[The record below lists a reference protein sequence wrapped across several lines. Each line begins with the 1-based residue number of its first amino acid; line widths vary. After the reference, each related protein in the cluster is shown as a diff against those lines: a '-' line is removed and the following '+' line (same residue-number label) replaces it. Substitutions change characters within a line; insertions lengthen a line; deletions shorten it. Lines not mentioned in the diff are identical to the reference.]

1 LRRSESGDKNL
12 KRMAEIQQSG
22 GGHKGGKK
30 RAKKQSTHVDMTPM
44 VDLAFLLLT
53 FFVLTA
59 TFSKPKSMELTFP
72 APPDNLEAQPPI
84 KKGITFILTQDDKI
98 FYYEGEFRAVD
109 DPKGPKTSLAELDFS
124 QNSEKS
130 LHKYLLDKN
139 KEMHEQIRALTEKYN
154 NDQLADT
161 TYKRLVR
168 ERKADKESYTYLVK
182 TDDKATYKNVIDVID
197 ELNINVVG
205 KYVMVDIIKPE
216 LDLLNEKNGTQ

>member
-1 LRRSESGDKNL
+1 
-12 KRMAEIQQSG
+12 MAEIQEGG

-72 APPDNLEAQPPI
+72 APPEKPEDTPPI
-84 KKGITFILTQDDKI
+84 KKGITFLLTQDDKI

-109 DPKGPKTSLAELDFS
+109 DPKGPKTVLAELDFS

-130 LHKYLLDKN
+130 LHKYLIDKN
-139 KEMHEQIRALTEKYN
+139 KTMHEQIRSLTEKYN
-154 NDQLADT
+154 NNQMADT
-161 TYKRLVR
+161 TYKRLIR

-216 LDLLNEKNGTQ
+216 LDLVNAKLGIQ

>member
-1 LRRSESGDKNL
+1 
-12 KRMAEIQQSG
+12 MAEIAEGGG

-30 RAKKQSTHVDMTPM
+30 RAKKQSTRIDMTPM

-72 APPDNLEAQPPI
+72 APPENKEEQPPI
-84 KKGITFILTQDDKI
+84 KNGITFLLSDKNRI
-98 FYYEGEFRAVD
+98 FYYEGEFRAQAD
-109 DPKGPKTSLAELDFS
+109 DKGPKTELKELSYDQS
-124 QNSEKS
+124 S

-139 KEMHEQIRALTEKYN
+139 KEMQDQIKGLTEQHNKN
-154 NDQLADT
+154 QLADT
-161 TYKRLVR
+161 AFKRMVR
-168 ERKADKESYTYLVK
+168 ERKADPKSFTYLIK

-205 KYVMVDIIKPE
+205 KYVMVDILKPE
-216 LDLLNEKNGTQ
+216 LDMINEKLGIAAPATPN

>member
-1 LRRSESGDKNL
+1 
-12 KRMAEIQQSG
+12 MAEIQEGGG

-30 RAKKQSTHVDMTPM
+30 RAKKQSTRIDMTPM

-72 APPDNLEAQPPI
+72 APPEKPEDMPPI
-84 KKGITFILTQDDKI
+84 KNGITFLLSKDDRI
-98 FYYEGEFRAVD
+98 FYYEGQFRAVD
-109 DPKGPKTSLAELDFS
+109 DEKGLKTTLSELNFS
-124 QNSEKS
+124 QSS

-139 KEMHEQIRALTEKYN
+139 KKMQDAIRVLEEQHKKN
-154 NDQLADT
+154 QMPDT
-161 TYKRLVR
+161 TFKRLVR
-168 ERKADKESYTYLVK
+168 ERKADKDSYTYLIK

-205 KYVMVDIIKPE
+205 KYVMVDILKPE
-216 LDLLNEKNGTQ
+216 LDLVIEKVGTN